1 MNMKGSPVYILGGF
15 MVVVLT
21 ITGIVALFTSA
32 LSNVLPPPRNY
43 LFGAV
48 LLLYAL
54 VRFSRL
60 RRQFNRDKFNR
71 T

>member
-1 MNMKGSPVYILGGF
+1 MKGSPVYILGGF

-21 ITGIVALFTSA
+21 VTGIVALCTNA
-32 LSNVLPPPRNY
+32 LSNVLAPPRNH